1 MGPNAKA
8 ISVREELPA
17 EPPSVAAARRIV
29 RRFAGDL
36 DVDVD
41 AVELAVSEAVA
52 NAIVHAYEDE
62 RGVVEVQA
70 AAAPYE
76 LRVVVRDRG
85 RGLAGGGRN
94 GGAGFGLKI
103 IRRLARHV
111 EVADSP
117 RGVTLTMT
125 FPLGGRWASA

>member
-1 MGPNAKA
+1 MGFDANAT
-8 ISVREELPA
+8 SVREELPA
-17 EPPSVAAARRIV
+17 APRSVAAARRIV
-29 RRFAGDL
+29 RSFARDL

-52 NAIVHAYEDE
+52 NAVVHAYEDE

-76 LRVVVRDRG
+76 LCVVIRDRG
-85 RGLAGGGRN
+85 RGLAA
-94 GGAGFGLKI
+94 GGAGGGGGFGLRI

-125 FPLGGRWASA
+125 FPLGGRWATA

>member
-1 MGPNAKA
+1 MGLDANA

-17 EPPSVAAARRIV
+17 APPSVAAARRLV
-29 RRFAGDL
+29 RRFTDEL

-41 AVELAVSEAVA
+41 AVELAVSEAVS
-52 NAIVHAYEDE
+52 NAVVHAYESGD
-62 RGVVEVQA
+62 GAVEVQA
-70 AAAPYE
+70 VAAPYE
-76 LRVVVRDRG
+76 LRVVIRDSG
-85 RGLAGGGRN
+85 RGLAAGGAE

-111 EVADSP
+111 ELADTP

-125 FPLGGRWASA
+125 FPLGGRWATG

>member
-1 MGPNAKA
+1 MGPNANA

-17 EPPSVAAARRIV
+17 VPPSVAAARRIV
-29 RRFAGDL
+29 RSFAGDL

-94 GGAGFGLKI
+94 GGAGFGLTI

>member
-1 MGPNAKA
+1 MGPNANA

-29 RRFAGDL
+29 RSFAGDL

-70 AAAPYE
+70 AAAPFE

-94 GGAGFGLKI
+94 GGAGFGLTI